1 MDGDDDEDKD
11 MNGESE
17 IADDESFASVDDLEG
32 DIRPI
37 SGMFSS
43 STQNHRREQSAYAR
57 VGSTSREGP

>member
-1 MDGDDDEDKD
+1 MIHGRQMDRDEDEDEDKD

-32 DIRPI
+32 DIFPI

-43 STQNHRREQSAYAR
+43 
-57 VGSTSREGP
+57 